1 MEMPGANSPRPA
13 LTALQAYL
21 ATNLEPALLPAM
33 AGAIATLAGADERWS
48 NAAAILDPS
57 RSVGASDEANKLR
70 LLADD
75 LAAVLIAEAPR
86 LIASASR
93 DEWGRAYPHA
103 RTAAR
108 LLRHPPAMAA
118 ASDLPAGRA
127 PGLRD

>member
-1 MEMPGANSPRPA
+1 MEMTGANSPRPA

-21 ATNLEPALLPAM
+21 ASNLEPALLPAM
-33 AGAIATLAGADERWS
+33 AGAIDTLAGADERWS

-75 LAAVLIAEAPR
+75 LAAVLIAESPR
-86 LIASASR
+86 LISLTSR
-93 DEWGRAYPHA
+93 DEWWGAYLPP

-108 LLRHPPAMAA
+108 LLCSPAPSAGG
-118 ASDLPAGRA
+118 SPLPVGRV
-127 PGLRD
+127 